1 MSLQISTSQRF
12 IKAYTK
18 ASISLQGLAEGCVHD
33 FIRRW
38 RSNPKTVSQSYDK
51 LAGFGR
57 TRILEIDITGAH
69 RMLAK
74 YIEGQLTLLD
84 MGGHEI
90 VNEYSKNKYIQDTA
104 SPKVAPKQ
112 FLPEYKSDLFLSLP
126 DKSNNIKYQA
136 EASPDWLFFLED
148 EQEKVLLDVINDIET
163 YEETANLIL
172 GGPGTGKTCIILNL
186 FKWFIDSDYKVGLS
200 ISDKLVKFIEQ
211 STYINISD
219 FCVDPFRVREY
230 DIDILLID
238 DPSSLFQITL
248 SSKLHTVAAFD
259 PLQLSTDITDE
270 DLERISSELNANMF
284 SLSKCY
290 RQKENVGTQTKK
302 IIDTIAASTPFLD
315 KVKIQDFREA
325 RKQTTTSSNDLKFV
339 NPNGYVQ
346 KYPGAT
352 PTDVQIELMR
362 IILSKHLFWKH
373 APSILILLL
382 ECTLPPSINKAL
394 DQIRI
399 PSQFVELTFNRIEDI
414 KGLEF
419 QHVLIFINQAL
430 YNELHKGFKGAGQ
443 KNYNNRRLLRIPFSR
458 AKDSVVVFCVD

>member
-12 IKAYTK
+12 MKAYTK

-33 FIRRW
+33 FVRRW

-51 LAGFGR
+51 LAGLGR

-90 VNEYSKNKYIQDTA
+90 VNEYSKSKYIQDID
-104 SPKVAPKQ
+104 SIQIAPKQ

-136 EASPDWLFFLED
+136 EASPDWLFFLEV
-148 EQEKVLLDVINDIET
+148 EQEKVLLEVINDIET
-163 YEETANLIL
+163 YEETANFIL
-172 GGPGTGKTCIILNL
+172 GGPGTGKTCILLNL
-186 FKWFIDSDYKVGLS
+186 FKWFVDSDYKVGLS
-200 ISDKLVKFIEQ
+200 ISDKLVKYIER
-211 STYINISD
+211 STYINIAE
-219 FCVDPFRVREY
+219 FCIDPLRIREY
-230 DIDILLID
+230 NIDILLID

-259 PLQLSTDITDE
+259 PLQLSTDITDV

-302 IIDTIAASTPFLD
+302 IIDTIAASTPYLD
-315 KVKIQDFREA
+315 KGKIQDFRGA
-325 RKQTTTSSNDLKFV
+325 RKQITASSNNLMFI

-346 KYPGAT
+346 KYPGTT
-352 PTDVQIELMR
+352 PTDVQIELIR
-362 IILSKHLFWKH
+362 ILFSKHLFWKH
-373 APSILILLL
+373 TPSVLILLL
-382 ECTLPPSINKAL
+382 DCILPSSINQAL
-394 DQIRI
+394 DPIRI
-399 PSQFVELTFNRIEDI
+399 PGQFVELTFNKIEDI

-419 QHVLIFINQAL
+419 QHVLIFISQTL
-430 YNELHKGFKGAGQ
+430 YNELNRGFKGAGQ
-443 KNYNNRRLLRIPFSR
+443 KNYNYRRLLRIPFSR
-458 AKDSVVVFCVD
+458 AKDSIVVFCVD